1 MLLLSWVQFVWYKN
15 WIVLVTL
22 CLILGVDQLSKY
34 IVRSNFELG
43 ESWPSEGLLR
53 LTHVT
58 NTGSAFG
65 LFPNQTILLT
75 VASIFAIGLLIYFY
89 RTQVSSSRLLRFAI
103 GLQLGGALGN
113 LLDRLISGAVVDFID
128 FGWWPIF
135 NVADSSIVVGMIL
148 LVTVFTFS
156 KSSLMGLPDKIN
168 QHAGDNE
175 SNS

>member
-1 MLLLSWVQFVWYKN
+1 MLA
-15 WIVLVTL
+15 TL
-22 CLILGVDQLSKY
+22 CLALGVDQLSKY
-34 IVRSNFELG
+34 IIRTNFELG

-65 LFPNQTILLT
+65 LFPNQTSLLT
-75 VASIFAIGLLIYFY
+75 VASIVAILLLIYFY

-135 NVADSSIVVGMIL
+135 NVADSSIVVGMTL
-148 LVTVFTFS
+148 LVVIFTFS
-156 KSSLMGLPDKIN
+156 KSNLPGLPDKKI
-168 QHAGDNE
+168 QRSDDNE
-175 SNS
+175 SSS